1 MGVVLK
7 CFSSLIQRFKLLF
20 SFPSVP
26 IYGCLTGAIK
36 LTVYNDEHK
45 CKVNAAKSSDIKIN
59 RSVFWSV
66 YGVVSTFA
74 CNVHVSL
81 QGFVAIFQDLEFLL

>member
-26 IYGCLTGAIK
+26 IYGCLTGATK
-36 LTVYNDEHK
+36 LIVYNDEHK

-66 YGVVSTFA
+66 YGVLFQHLLA
-74 CNVHVSL
+74 MYMSL
-81 QGFVAIFQDLEFLL
+81 CKDL